1 MKAPPYKPSNQKVIY
16 VPRFYDKSGL
26 YEGNS
31 GSSGKNGEPAE
42 EENRAQELPVEDIVQ
57 MEIEEN
63 AVDFNAGITEQRFM
77 GLNSELMPT
86 DGQVVN
92 ANENFSRGINSH
104 DKKSSLE
111 LTND

>member
-1 MKAPPYKPSNQKVIY
+1 
-16 VPRFYDKSGL
+16 
-26 YEGNS
+26 
-31 GSSGKNGEPAE
+31 
-42 EENRAQELPVEDIVQ
+42 

-92 ANENFSRGINSH
+92 ANKNFSWGINSH

-111 LTND
+111 LTDN

>member
-1 MKAPPYKPSNQKVIY
+1 MKVPPYKPSNQKVIY

-26 YEGNS
+26 CEGNS
-31 GSSGKNGEPAE
+31 GSSGKNGEPVE
-42 EENRAQELPVEDIVQ
+42 EENRVQELLVEDIVQ

-86 DGQVVN
+86 DG
-92 ANENFSRGINSH
+92 
-104 DKKSSLE
+104 
-111 LTND
+111 